1 MQGRRWIM
9 SDYFFEIIIIVL
21 FLYEGFVMITQK
33 NGGHKRNLEKYT
45 EESLAKYSKVAGVVF
60 LVFAAYE
67 VFILLNKMGVIN
79 VLSSVEDSIVRVL
92 ITTAPILIVIVV
104 ILVLHFT
111 ILKKND
117 GYVGSSAKNKNGNED
132 EEEY

>member
-1 MQGRRWIM
+1 M

>member
-1 MQGRRWIM
+1 M

-21 FLYEGFVMITQK
+21 FLYEGIVMITQK

-45 EESLAKYSKVAGVVF
+45 EESLAKYSKVVGVVF

-67 VFILLNKMGVIN
+67 VFILLNKMGIIN

-111 ILKKND
+111 VLKKND
-117 GYVGSSAKNKNGNED
+117 GYVGYSAKNKNGNED